1 MAIYKSSLHSPNLEE
16 VDIELE
22 QGNTF
27 SCVVNTSGEPILAY
41 KM

>member
-16 VDIELE
+16 VDLSKS
-22 QGNTF
+22 NTF
-27 SCVVNTSGEPILAY
+27 SCMVNTSGEPILAY